1 MTVETNVPA
10 TEPTAPPNT
19 LAPTDRALFSEAHH
33 RVAHATFALRAA
45 QAELDAAAQ
54 YQRRINTMIGNKYA
68 LTDADRLDA
77 TTGAITRGAVPV
89 AQ

>member
-19 LAPTDRALFSEAHH
+19 LSPQDRALFSEAHH
-33 RVAHATFALRAA
+33 RAAHATFVLRDA
-45 QAELDAAAQ
+45 QTEHAAATQ
-54 YQRRINTMIGNKYA
+54 HQRGINTMLGNKYA
-68 LTDADRLDA
+68 LTDADRVDIA
-77 TTGAITRGAVPV
+77 TGAITRGAVPV

>member
-1 MTVETNVPA
+1 MSGEDA
-10 TEPTAPPNT
+10 T
-19 LAPTDRALFSEAHH
+19 
-33 RVAHATFALRAA
+33 A

-54 YQRRINTMIGNKYA
+54 YQRGINTMIGARYN

-77 TTGAITRGAVPV
+77 TTGAITRDAVPV

>member
-1 MTVETNVPA
+1 MSDQSNVPA

-19 LAPTDRALFSEAHH
+19 LSPQDRALFSEAHH

-54 YQRRINTMIGNKYA
+54 YQRGINTMIGARYN

-77 TTGAITRGAVPV
+77 TTGAITRDAVPV